1 MSTLEVWGMGNR
13 SLPRTLFNLFTR
25 PGQMIGEYLDGKRI
39 PFFPPV
45 KMLFVLCV
53 FITVENMLIGRD
65 TVKDEVAK
73 MDVFDNNATPEQKK
87 AQKEQTVIDF
97 NGMKVS
103 AGDAI
108 EGLKKTVEWFEEH
121 KAIELICLHSFFM
134 FFTWMLFRKSP
145 LRPRST
151 LAENF
156 YAQVLISSQ
165 MVALSIIY
173 LPFANNETYTFYPLP
188 SWILFA
194 LLVWDL
200 KYLFGFK
207 WRKTIRLTILLH
219 LLCLFSFILILSL
232 TIGLIGFFTGLFENL
247 PK

>member
-1 MSTLEVWGMGNR
+1 
-13 SLPRTLFNLFTR
+13 
-25 PGQMIGEYLDGKRI
+25 
-39 PFFPPV
+39 
-45 KMLFVLCV
+45 
-53 FITVENMLIGRD
+53 
-65 TVKDEVAK
+65 
-73 MDVFDNNATPEQKK
+73 
-87 AQKEQTVIDF
+87 
-97 NGMKVS
+97 MKVS